1 MARRSVDRPS
11 MGVAVDEVPKP
22 AGRSRR
28 VVSTLLG
35 ALGPALIAGLCLVES
50 SVESK
55 QLTHSHRVATVTRAL
70 QQQAAA
76 RGEDLRGLE
85 MLLRPRN
92 ELDWRMFDDLARF
105 GVLERDDVAAC
116 AWIPRVPARH
126 RAQYETFVEVSAY
139 RSFRISERD
148 EDGRLRDAGAREEH
162 FPLHFVS
169 PAESSG
175 LPLGMDAA
183 ADPELE
189 AAMER
194 ARDSDS
200 VGVLLTSAWGRE
212 SGEAAMLVLLPVYRP
227 YAPLDSVQGRR
238 VALEGFL
245 MASLLLDPEVGAAVR
260 ESDLGELQAG
270 LTSPGRRPQRP
281 FSPLD
286 TSGPWLTT
294 TSGQSTMT
302 K

>member
-1 MARRSVDRPS
+1 MARRSVDRLS
-11 MGVAVDEVPKP
+11 MGVAADEGPERARP
-22 AGRSRR
+22 SRR
-28 VVSTLLG
+28 AVTILL
-35 ALGPALIAGLCLVES
+35 AVLAPATIAGLCLVES
-50 SVESK
+50 NVESRE
-55 QLTHSHRVATVTRAL
+55 LMHSHRVATVTRAL
-70 QQQAAA
+70 RQQAAA
-76 RGEDLRGLE
+76 RGEDLQALE

-148 EDGRLRDAGAREEH
+148 EDGRLHDAAVRDEH

-169 PAESSG
+169 PSESSG
-175 LPLGMDAA
+175 MPLGLDAA

-194 ARDSDS
+194 ARDENS
-200 VGVLLTSAWGRE
+200 VSALLTNAWGRE
-212 SGEAAMLVLLPVYRP
+212 SGEAVMLVLLPVYRP
-227 YAPLDSVQGRR
+227 HAPLESVQGRR
-238 VALEGFL
+238 VALEGYL
-245 MASLLLDPEVGAAVR
+245 MASLLLAPEVGAAVR
-260 ESDLGELQAG
+260 ESDLGELQAS
-270 LTSPGRRPQRP
+270 LTSPGRRPRP

-286 TSGPWLTT
+286 TTGPWLTT
-294 TSGQSTMT
+294 TSGQSTMM